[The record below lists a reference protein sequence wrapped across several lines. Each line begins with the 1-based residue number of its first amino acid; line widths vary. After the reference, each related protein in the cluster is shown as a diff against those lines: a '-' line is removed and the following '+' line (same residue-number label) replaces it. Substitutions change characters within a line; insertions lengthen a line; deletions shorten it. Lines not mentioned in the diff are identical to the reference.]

1 MADTTPA
8 PVAVLGQERQC
19 IQSRLESRK
28 LAADIKSEIM
38 EIVEAIYEPCGIYK
52 KYSIIVANTN
62 EQTARAAGTTP
73 RFQATVLGWKTDCN
87 GWEVLEM
94 GPTCASSHLALDE
107 LLLEIGYDLWDSFIL
122 HVRKAT

>member
-1 MADTTPA
+1 M
-8 PVAVLGQERQC
+8 
-19 IQSRLESRK
+19 
-28 LAADIKSEIM
+28 
-38 EIVEAIYEPCGIYK
+38 EAIYEPCGIYK

-122 HVRKAT
+122 HVRKVSSIIHCPLVLKQKTYLRYNKKSCERTGNNIALSVLKMA